1 MKIKICRISPEEA
14 INVRHPVLRSGQG
27 RESAMLQNDHNRQTV
42 HFGVFH
48 ENILIACSTIFPDG
62 EKVDDNNWRLRGMA
76 TLPEFQ
82 NNGIGTKLLQKC
94 ESFIKS
100 QKGVLIWCNARFT
113 AAGFYQNNGFK
124 ISGKQ
129 FDIPQI
135 GPHFKMEKKL

>member
-1 MKIKICRISPEEA
+1 MKIKICRISPEKA
-14 INVRHPVLRSGQG
+14 INVRHPVLRSGQR
-27 RESAMLQNDHNRQTV
+27 REAAVLQDDHNYQTA
-42 HFGVFH
+42 HFGAYH
-48 ENILIACSTIFPDG
+48 DNNLIACSTIFPDF
-62 EKVDDNNWRLRGMA
+62 EDKVDYKWRLRGMA

-100 QKGVLIWCNARFT
+100 QKGTLIWCNARVT